1 MFAADKNLNWT
12 WANLVSAEHSSRKIV
27 VFIKGL
33 LLWLM
38 ILFTTMINNSACAI
52 LPGSR
57 FLSFFNLMCNCGF
70 LWSLGAGSLSWVF
83 SFFKEGFRDSW
94 QCAIGGAHIHQAC
107 WRLENSSEM
116 AGGVQH
122 AHSRPLPTH
131 THWQWRVVYNIYRHK
146 HNRSSWSR
154 PQAVRPPTE
163 PHTVKSIG
171 KREANT
177 VIFTYIL
184 GVFQSHQE
192 HQELHFWH
200 WSFHFEEHSGTKRES
215 VIVWYFNG
223 WGHHSSSLCP
233 PSDATWCLTRSAH
246 LH

>member
-1 MFAADKNLNWT
+1 MRIQDP
-12 WANLVSAEHSSRKIV
+12 S
-27 VFIKGL
+27 
-33 LLWLM
+33 
-38 ILFTTMINNSACAI
+38 
-52 LPGSR
+52 P
-57 FLSFFNLMCNCGF
+57 
-70 LWSLGAGSLSWVF
+70 
-83 SFFKEGFRDSW
+83 
-94 QCAIGGAHIHQAC
+94 
-107 WRLENSSEM
+107 
-116 AGGVQH
+116 
-122 AHSRPLPTH
+122 H

-154 PQAVRPPTE
+154 PQAVGPPTE

-192 HQELHFWH
+192 LHFWH
-200 WSFHFEEHSGTKRES
+200 RSFHFEDQSGTKRES
-215 VIVWYFNG
+215 VIIWHFNG

-246 LH
+246 LHYPQNNSGFEAHSGGLVVNSSNWPRTRMQRVIFDRSIYCRMEGLKRGHNCGRTASGDRLTGFLYMTNETFWLISYWGPRPSLWKKKKKKKSTSLDVFESVWVEWVFESSC